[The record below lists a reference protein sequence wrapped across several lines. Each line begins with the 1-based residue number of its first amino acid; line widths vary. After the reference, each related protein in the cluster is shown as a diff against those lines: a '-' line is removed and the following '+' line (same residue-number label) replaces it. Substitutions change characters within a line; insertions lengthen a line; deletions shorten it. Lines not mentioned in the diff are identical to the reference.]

1 MEKALT
7 LFLKFLPLV
16 FAFGFLVPVIAQGLQ
31 ILGWVPPF
39 RLSALSFALV
49 VGGTWGLIA
58 QWTGRW
64 I

>member
-31 ILGWVPPF
+31 ILGWTPSF
-39 RLSALSFALV
+39 GLSALSCALI
-49 VGGTWGLIA
+49 VGGIWGGFA
-58 QWTGRW
+58 QWKGRW